1 MREGA
6 HRDEVDARL
15 GRRASGHRRHA
26 ARGLRRDLGARRLVE
41 ELHVDDRFRHRGGR
55 HVVEQNAFGAG
66 VERLVHFVEGARLG
80 LHEEPAQAAVQRAE
94 VGRASRRFPRAA
106 GAVGVVVFHEE
117 AAREA
122 GSVIR
127 AAAAT
132 YRVPLEGAEAGRRL
146 ARVEEDGPGPLQR
159 LHVCMRH
166 GRDSGEPLHEVER
179 GALDGQNG
187 DGGSLDLGEDGPT
200 LHEVAVGDR
209 ERDAGR
215 RGEKGEEPGQERR
228 SGDHGALA
236 ADHLR
241 GDAGGRSEDGQR
253 RDVLAV
259 FGEGARQQ
267 VVEVGGEGGLR
278 QLHLELTEYLTRA
291 KAPKTEIR
299 AHNRTFAHLLE
310 EDFVK
315 TRLSL
320 VLALAL
326 LPAAARAEEGMW
338 MPQQIPQLAE
348 RLKTMGFRGDPQ
360 AFADLTG
367 QPMGAIVSLGGC
379 SASFVSPDGL
389 IVTNHHC
396 VQGALQFNSTP
407 QKNLLEDG
415 FLASSRDQELTAGP
429 GSRVYVTTSV
439 KEVTAEITGRLDPKL
454 ADRDRHEVIEKRLK
468 ERTAACEKDGLRCRV
483 ASFFDGLKYFELAQL
498 EIQDVRLVY
507 APAAGIGNFGGETDN
522 WQWPR
527 HTGDWSF
534 YRAYVSPTGKSVTYA
549 KENVPF
555 KPKHWLK
562 VSPEGAG
569 PGDLV
574 FVAGYPGRTQRFA
587 TYAQTQELAEWSFPR
602 TVRRNTELIA
612 LLDEVGKKSKETE
625 IRVTTRKRG
634 LNNTLTNRKGVVE
647 GFKKGNL
654 LAKKEGMEKDLATW
668 IAADPNRQK
677 SYGDV
682 LPALNVLSAERLKT
696 RERDTEYQE
705 RNWSRIREGQE
716 RLQRSYD
723 PVADRALLR
732 YILMEASKLPGG
744 QRIEALDKEAGFSTG
759 MSDAGAGKK
768 IDALLDRLYAGTKLG
783 DKAARLA
790 LFDKSTAEIL
800 APKDP
805 MLSLAVVLDPL
816 WQANRERA
824 KTRDGAHER
833 LGARYAQAVLEKS
846 GGLTAPDAN
855 GTLRVTY
862 GRVLGVPARD
872 GLIYFP
878 QTTLQGVVEKATGTG
893 EFNAPKK
900 ELDAIAAM
908 KAGKKTAYAD
918 PKLGSV
924 PVNFLSTVDTTGGN
938 SGSATLNAKGEL
950 CGLLFDG
957 TFDTVASDYLYDTE
971 KTRSIHVDSRY
982 MLWTM
987 SEVDGAANLLK
998 EIGEAPSLDVTAAH

>member
-1 MREGA
+1 M
-6 HRDEVDARL
+6 
-15 GRRASGHRRHA
+15 
-26 ARGLRRDLGARRLVE
+26 
-41 ELHVDDRFRHRGGR
+41 
-55 HVVEQNAFGAG
+55 
-66 VERLVHFVEGARLG
+66 
-80 LHEEPAQAAVQRAE
+80 
-94 VGRASRRFPRAA
+94 
-106 GAVGVVVFHEE
+106 
-117 AAREA
+117 
-122 GSVIR
+122 
-127 AAAAT
+127 
-132 YRVPLEGAEAGRRL
+132 
-146 ARVEEDGPGPLQR
+146 
-159 LHVCMRH
+159 
-166 GRDSGEPLHEVER
+166 
-179 GALDGQNG
+179 
-187 DGGSLDLGEDGPT
+187 
-200 LHEVAVGDR
+200 
-209 ERDAGR
+209 
-215 RGEKGEEPGQERR
+215 
-228 SGDHGALA
+228 
-236 ADHLR
+236 
-241 GDAGGRSEDGQR
+241 
-253 RDVLAV
+253 
-259 FGEGARQQ
+259 
-267 VVEVGGEGGLR
+267 
-278 QLHLELTEYLTRA
+278 
-291 KAPKTEIR
+291 
-299 AHNRTFAHLLE
+299 
-310 EDFVK
+310 K
-315 TRLSL
+315 TRSNL
-320 VLALAL
+320 VLALAFCLASCLAL

-415 FLASSRDQELTAGP
+415 FLAAARDQELTAGP
-429 GSRVYVTTSV
+429 GSRVFVTTAV
-439 KEVTAEITGRLDPKL
+439 RDVTAEIMGNLDPKL
-454 ADRDRHEVIEKRLK
+454 ADRDRHAVVEKRVK

-483 ASFFDGLKYFELAQL
+483 ASFFDGLKYFELAQM

-507 APAAGIGNFGGETDN
+507 APAEGIGNFGGETDN

-562 VSPEGAG
+562 VSPEGAS

-587 TYAQTQELAEWSFPR
+587 TYAQTRELYEWSFPR

-625 IRVTTRKRG
+625 IRVVTRKRG

-647 GFKKGNL
+647 GFKRGNL
-654 LAKKEGMEKDLATW
+654 LAKKEGMEKDLAAW
-668 IAADPNRQK
+668 IAADPNRRK

-682 LPALNVLSAERLKT
+682 LPALDALEAERVKT
-696 RERDTEYQE
+696 RERDTTLSDLLGSGSALLPAAHTLYELSLERPKKDLDRETEYQE
-705 RNWSRIREGQE
+705 RNWSRVREGQE

-732 YILMEASKLPGG
+732 YVLVEASKLPSG
-744 QRIEALDKEAGFSTG
+744 QRIEALDKESGLSAGL
-759 MSDAGAGKK
+759 SDANAGKK

-783 DKAARLA
+783 DKATRLA
-790 LFDKSTAEIL
+790 LFDKSTAELL
-800 APKDP
+800 ATKDP
-805 MLSLAVVLDPL
+805 MIDLAAALDPL
-816 WQANRERA
+816 WLANRERA
-824 KTRDGAHER
+824 KARDGAYLR
-833 LGARYAQAVLEKS
+833 LGGRYAEAVLEKS
-846 GGLTAPDAN
+846 GGFTAPDAN

-862 GRVLGVPARD
+862 GRVLGVPSRD
-872 GLIYFP
+872 GLIYLP

-893 EFNAPKK
+893 EFKAPQK

-908 KAGKKTAYAD
+908 KAGKKTPYAD

-924 PVNFLSTVDTTGGN
+924 PVNFLSSVDTTGGN

-987 SEVDGAANLLK
+987 TEVDGAGNLLK
-998 EIGEAPSLDVTAAH
+998 EIGEAPSLDVMSSPTH

>member
-1 MREGA
+1 M
-6 HRDEVDARL
+6 
-15 GRRASGHRRHA
+15 
-26 ARGLRRDLGARRLVE
+26 
-41 ELHVDDRFRHRGGR
+41 
-55 HVVEQNAFGAG
+55 
-66 VERLVHFVEGARLG
+66 
-80 LHEEPAQAAVQRAE
+80 
-94 VGRASRRFPRAA
+94 
-106 GAVGVVVFHEE
+106 
-117 AAREA
+117 
-122 GSVIR
+122 
-127 AAAAT
+127 
-132 YRVPLEGAEAGRRL
+132 
-146 ARVEEDGPGPLQR
+146 
-159 LHVCMRH
+159 
-166 GRDSGEPLHEVER
+166 
-179 GALDGQNG
+179 
-187 DGGSLDLGEDGPT
+187 
-200 LHEVAVGDR
+200 
-209 ERDAGR
+209 
-215 RGEKGEEPGQERR
+215 
-228 SGDHGALA
+228 
-236 ADHLR
+236 
-241 GDAGGRSEDGQR
+241 
-253 RDVLAV
+253 
-259 FGEGARQQ
+259 
-267 VVEVGGEGGLR
+267 
-278 QLHLELTEYLTRA
+278 
-291 KAPKTEIR
+291 
-299 AHNRTFAHLLE
+299 
-310 EDFVK
+310 K
-315 TRLSL
+315 TRLNL
-320 VLALAL
+320 VLVLCL
-326 LPAAARAEEGMW
+326 LSATARADEGMW

-348 RLKTMGFRGDPQ
+348 RLRTMGFRGDPQ

-407 QKNLLEDG
+407 ERNLMEDG
-415 FLASSRDQELTAGP
+415 FLATAREQELTAGP
-429 GSRVYVTTSV
+429 GSRVYVTTFV
-439 KEVTAEITGRLDPKL
+439 KEVTDEITGKIDAKL
-454 ADRDRHEVIEKRLK
+454 SDRARHDVIERRLK

-483 ASFFDGLKYFELAQL
+483 ASFFDGLKYFELAQM
-498 EIQDVRLVY
+498 EIRDVRLAY
-507 APAAGIGNFGGETDN
+507 APAEGIGNFGGETDN

-534 YRAYVSPTGKSVTYA
+534 YRAYVSPAGKSVPYA

-587 TYAQTQELAEWSFPR
+587 TYAQTKELAERAFPR

-612 LLDEVGKKSKETE
+612 LLDEVGKRSKETE
-625 IRVTTRKRG
+625 LRVATRKRG

-654 LAKKEGMEKDLATW
+654 LGKKEGMEKDLTAW
-668 IAADPNRQK
+668 IGADPRRQK
-677 SYGDV
+677 RSGDV
-682 LPALNVLSAERLKT
+682 LPALNAMQAEKEKT
-696 RERDTEYQE
+696 RDRDATLYDLIGMGGPMMGGGSSLLPAAHTLYALSLERPKKDLDREPEYQK
-705 RNWSRIREGQE
+705 RNWSRIREAQD

-732 YILMEASKLPGG
+732 YILVEVSKLPAG
-744 QRIEALDKEAGFSTG
+744 QRIEALDKEAGFAGG
-759 MSDAGAGKK
+759 MSEAEAGKK
-768 IDALLDRLYAGTKLG
+768 IDALCDRLYAGTKLG
-783 DKAARLA
+783 DKATRLA
-790 LFDKSTAEIL
+790 LLDKSTAEIL
-800 APKDP
+800 AAKDP
-805 MLSLAVVLDPL
+805 MIGLAAALEPL

-824 KTRDGAHER
+824 KTREGAFER
-833 LGARYAQAVLEKS
+833 LGARYAEAVLEKS

-872 GLIYFP
+872 GLIYSP
-878 QTTLQGVVEKATGTG
+878 QTTLVGVAEKATGAG

-900 ELDAIAAM
+900 ELDAIAAQ
-908 KAGKKTAYAD
+908 KAGKKTPYAD

-987 SEVDGAANLLK
+987 SEVDGATNLLR
-998 EIGEAPSLDVTAAH
+998 EIGEAPNLDVVPATR

>member
-1 MREGA
+1 
-6 HRDEVDARL
+6 
-15 GRRASGHRRHA
+15 
-26 ARGLRRDLGARRLVE
+26 
-41 ELHVDDRFRHRGGR
+41 
-55 HVVEQNAFGAG
+55 
-66 VERLVHFVEGARLG
+66 
-80 LHEEPAQAAVQRAE
+80 
-94 VGRASRRFPRAA
+94 
-106 GAVGVVVFHEE
+106 
-117 AAREA
+117 
-122 GSVIR
+122 
-127 AAAAT
+127 
-132 YRVPLEGAEAGRRL
+132 
-146 ARVEEDGPGPLQR
+146 
-159 LHVCMRH
+159 
-166 GRDSGEPLHEVER
+166 
-179 GALDGQNG
+179 
-187 DGGSLDLGEDGPT
+187 
-200 LHEVAVGDR
+200 
-209 ERDAGR
+209 
-215 RGEKGEEPGQERR
+215 
-228 SGDHGALA
+228 
-236 ADHLR
+236 
-241 GDAGGRSEDGQR
+241 
-253 RDVLAV
+253 
-259 FGEGARQQ
+259 
-267 VVEVGGEGGLR
+267 
-278 QLHLELTEYLTRA
+278 LTRA

-348 RLKTMGFRGDPQ
+348 RLKTMGFRGEPQ

-696 RERDTEYQE
+696 RERDTTLTDLLGSGSSLLPAAHTLYELSRQRPKKDLDRETEYQE

-800 APKDP
+800 ATKDP
-805 MLSLAVVLDPL
+805 MISLAVVLDPL

-998 EIGEAPSLDVTAAH
+998 EIGEAPSLDVTGAH